1 MLDRITEF
9 IASHNM
15 FPPGAHVGVAVSG
28 GVDSVFLLEALREL
42 APRWNL
48 HLSVVHIEHGIRG
61 ADSHADAAFVQQLAA
76 RHGLPFHLR
85 QADVPAIHDNLEQAA
100 RQVRQVFFADLL
112 STGAVDRIATGHTRS
127 DQAETVLY
135 RILRGS
141 GLAGLSGILPITQE
155 RIVRPLLE
163 LDRADIECWL
173 RKRSIQ
179 WREDETNQDQ
189 SYARNRLRH
198 EILPLLRESFN
209 PRLDDTLGHLATL
222 AQDEEIFWATQ
233 LDRKALPG
241 PQILSTLEL
250 TGSPVALAR
259 RLIRQAIGLAKGDL
273 RQIDFAHVER
283 ILEMARSQDG
293 HDRVQI
299 PGLDVLRSFEWIRIA
314 LVGSSRT
321 SGFDFSIPIHPPGS
335 VELPGGATRIT
346 LRILEKAEHPQTCV
360 TVVDELDRGRF
371 PAPDGALSG
380 LEIRNWRPGDQYQR
394 VGQSRKQK
402 IKNLFQEA
410 RVPLWERW
418 NWPIVTYNE
427 SIVWARRFGA
437 AAEYAAGPTTRLVVE
452 VAESWNRL
460 DQVLRPTQW
469 GVVRPLG
476 REKA

>member
-1 MLDRITEF
+1 MLDRIAEF
-9 IASHNM
+9 IARHNM
-15 FPPGAHVGVAVSG
+15 FPPGACVGVAVSG
-28 GVDSVFLLEALREL
+28 GADSVFLLETLREL
-42 APRWNL
+42 APHWNL
-48 HLSVVHIEHGIRG
+48 HLAVVHVDHGIRG
-61 ADSHADAAFVQQLAA
+61 AQSRADAAFVRDLAA

-222 AQDEEIFWATQ
+222 AQDEEIFWATR
-233 LDRKALPG
+233 LDPKASPG
-241 PQILSTLEL
+241 PQILSTSDL

-259 RLIRQAIGLAKGDL
+259 RIIRRAIGLAKGDL
-273 RQIDFAHVER
+273 RQIDFDHVER
-283 ILEMARSQDG
+283 ILEMARSPHG
-293 HDRVQI
+293 HDRVHI
-299 PGLDVLRSFEWIRIA
+299 PGLDVLRSFEWVRVA
-314 LVGSSRT
+314 PRRPSPG
-321 SGFDFSIPIHPPGS
+321 SGFDFSIPIQPPGS
-335 VELPGGATRIT
+335 VELPDGSARIT
-346 LRILEKAEHPQTCV
+346 LQILEKAERSPTCV
-360 TVVDELDRGRF
+360 TVGNELDWGRF
-371 PAPDGALSG
+371 PSPDGALS

-394 VGQSRKQK
+394 VAQSHKQK
-402 IKNLFQEA
+402 IKNLFQQD
-410 RVPLWERW
+410 RIPLWERW

-427 SIVWARRFGA
+427 SIVWTRRFGA
-437 AAEYAAGPTTRLVVE
+437 AAEYAAGPTTRLVLE

-460 DQVLRPTQW
+460 DQVLRPTQ
-469 GVVRPLG
+469 
-476 REKA
+476 